1 MAGKFKEI
9 VGTLVLD
16 RAKAIVNSDRQ
27 SEYGD
32 PVENKV
38 RQALVASATLG
49 RSISPEEIVLIELS
63 QKQVRAGR
71 GTKLDTTIDLAG
83 YAEIL
88 QRVREAMADGTVQ
101 RIVEHLLGG
110 WVQFE
115 QRNPAVLRKD
125 AAIDTDNSPA
135 KDPPPTRQH
144 SYL

>member
-1 MAGKFKEI
+1 MNKT
-9 VGTLVLD
+9 VVLD
-16 RAKAIVNSDRQ
+16 RAKAIVDSDRQ

-38 RQALVASATLG
+38 RQALIASATLG
-49 RSISPEEIVLIELS
+49 RSISPEEIVLIELA

-71 GTKLDTTIDLAG
+71 GDKLDTTIDLAG

-88 QRVREAMADGTVQ
+88 QRVRDAMKDGAIQ
-101 RIVEHLLGG
+101 RIAESLLP

-125 AAIDTDNSPA
+125 APVNTRPD
-135 KDPPPTRQH
+135 DPHWLRRQTREH
-144 SYL
+144 SIL

>member
-1 MAGKFKEI
+1 MTNTTK
-9 VGTLVLD
+9 VLD

-38 RQALVASATLG
+38 RQALIASATLG
-49 RSISPEEIVLIELS
+49 RSINPEEIVLIDLA

-71 GTKLDTTIDLAG
+71 GDKPDTTIDLAG

-88 QRVREAMADGTVQ
+88 QRTRDAMKDGTVQ
-101 RIVEHLLGG
+101 RIVEQLLP

-125 AAIDTDNSPA
+125 AALNTPEDARHI
-135 KDPPPTRQH
+135 PPTRQH
-144 SYL
+144 SFL